1 MNRDLKDF
9 LGKLGLKAPRR
20 QGVEAMG
27 RQLHVAVKDPR
38 KAVLSLLRRE
48 EPAALVARRIDVS
61 EAALYR
67 WQDEFLNDRA

>member
-1 MNRDLKDF
+1 
-9 LGKLGLKAPRR
+9 
-20 QGVEAMG
+20 MG